1 MVFRDSLLY
10 ALAAGS
16 VVFAHHEPRTGKE
29 FEAQRALRATAYHC
43 APAVAEFT
51 AARQRLWAQ
60 KVLSGGN
67 PQLPGYDLFPETYGD
82 HDQEQIADKE
92 FWNSS
97 ISSTI
102 APVVTEG
109 PYYHIAGHPIRR
121 NVAEYQLGLLTVRVE
136 FYNYWY
142 PFPLIDVET
151 CKPLPN
157 VLVDLWHANATGQY
171 AGHPETV
178 PQFKNVGEKIQI
190 GGKTITM
197 PPVYPRTKEEETWL
211 RGAWPTDRNG
221 VAQFTSPCNFVFLP
235 PTNDSNLPR
244 TAIFPGYYS
253 TRATHIHAKVFTSW
267 TPLPNGTFEAGNL
280 AHTGQFFF
288 DDGVNTQVD
297 KMHPYTDNPIRHT
310 EGRTRNSDDLGDLF
324 QDSHENGYN
333 PVFDAHL
340 LGGILNQGL
349 VAYITI
355 GINASASYDNSGWEG
370 F

>member
-1 MVFRDSLLY
+1 MVFRGSLLY

-16 VVFAHHEPRTGKE
+16 VVFAHHEPKTGKE
-29 FEAQRALRATAYHC
+29 FEVQRALRAAAYHC
-43 APAVAEFT
+43 APAVAQFT
-51 AARQRLWAQ
+51 AARQRSWAQ
-60 KVLSGGN
+60 KVLAGGN
-67 PQLPGYDLFPETYGD
+67 PQLPGYDDLFPETYGD

-92 FWNSS
+92 FLECSPVEETKIQNN
-97 ISSTI
+97 TCVLT
-102 APVVTEG
+102 PVVTEG
-109 PYYHIAGHPIRR
+109 PYYHITGHPIRR
-121 NVAEYQLGLLTVRVE
+121 NIAEYQLGLLTLLDIGV
-136 FYNYWY
+136 
-142 PFPLIDVET
+142 IDVET

-221 VAQFTSPCNFVFLP
+221 VAQFT
-235 PTNDSNLPR
+235 T
-244 TAIFPGYYS
+244 IFPGYYS

-340 LGGILNQGL
+340 LSGILNQGL

-370 F
+370 FDML